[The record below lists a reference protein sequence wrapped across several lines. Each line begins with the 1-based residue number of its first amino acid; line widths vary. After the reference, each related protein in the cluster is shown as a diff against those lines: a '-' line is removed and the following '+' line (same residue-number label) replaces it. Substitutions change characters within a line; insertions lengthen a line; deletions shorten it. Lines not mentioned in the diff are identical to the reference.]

1 MVLVYSQQ
9 FSRLTQPLGDGATD
23 EAGKPSRIKQFLKT
37 AIMLFVEQR
46 INFVN
51 EDVQVFDSSEK
62 SRGVNPYGRADGSSD
77 SSTVPAESTVTLSM
91 NLGNTMP
98 VSGMNPF
105 NLPCAR

>member
-62 SRGVNPYGRADGSSD
+62 IARCQSVRKGRRKLRFVDGACGIDRDLVNEPWQHNARIGD
-77 SSTVPAESTVTLSM
+77 E
-91 NLGNTMP
+91 P
-98 VSGMNPF
+98 V
-105 NLPCAR
+105 